1 MERVYTVLGRVL
13 LASVFAA
20 AVSLAAARPISI
32 EEATLWAH
40 LVRPPWRESL
50 VASDAWSG
58 LWFATLAKRGIGLFR
73 LSELT
78 LRLPG
83 VLSCAIYLL
92 VLYRK
97 LRRQLWV
104 AVLAAAV
111 PVALGWFSAADGR
124 GVALACCSLAW
135 LNSRFAPL
143 WCGLAVAAFP
153 LFAIPLGLL
162 AIAMSARR
170 GVPFIERMLIP
181 AVVTAF
187 LFLVIP
193 LSHMAASRSEIR
205 IGGRE
210 AATVKARLQPLRDL
224 SPGPVRISA
233 VPSARLLVEFYRA
246 RYRRRNW
253 QITDDGAAYRIAP

>member
-1 MERVYTVLGRVL
+1 VL
-13 LASVFAA
+13 LASFFAA
-20 AVSLAAARPISI
+20 AVWLAAVRPVSI
-32 EEATLWAH
+32 DEATLWAH

-58 LWFATLAKRGIGLFR
+58 LWFATLAKRAIGLFR

-92 VLYRK
+92 ILYRM

-104 AVLAAAV
+104 AVLAAGV
-111 PVALGWFSAADGR
+111 PVALGWFSAADGS

-135 LNSRFAPL
+135 SNSRFAPL
-143 WCGLAVAAFP
+143 WCGLAVAACP

-162 AIAMSARR
+162 AIGSSARR
-170 GVPFIERMLIP
+170 GVTFIERKLIP

-193 LSHMAASRSEIR
+193 LSHIAASPSEIR

-210 AATVKARLQPLRDL
+210 AATVKARLQPLRNL
-224 SPGPVRISA
+224 GPDPIRISA
-233 VPSARLLVEFYRA
+233 APFVRSMVEFYRA
-246 RYRRRNW
+246 RYRQRNW
-253 QITDDGAAYRIAP
+253 QITDDDAAYHIAP